1 MRMLDRHIDLFAAFT
16 NDGAAVCSAAAEAE
30 RQ

>member
-1 MRMLDRHIDLFAAFT
+1 MPKLHRHIDLFAAFT